1 MAQTKQL
8 KYHLQLKMQGDT
20 GGTDQGVP
28 AWEVIKQSTVNW
40 ATEVNAGHAAVIST
54 DEFPDTGSFFSSRY
68 NLAKWRCPLE
78 IQTSLSKRVAKIWT
92 QLSH

>member
-28 AWEVIKQSTVNW
+28 VMGGYQAEHGKL
-40 ATEVNAGHAAVIST
+40 GY
-54 DEFPDTGSFFSSRY
+54 GR
-68 NLAKWRCPLE
+68 
-78 IQTSLSKRVAKIWT
+78 
-92 QLSH
+92 